1 LNDTPKPLSAASERG
16 VSFGFAILLA
26 LILTPSVAKAD
37 GGVVRFIGSQGPFL
51 ISIFTPAEVL
61 RDHSAEVAVMVQ
73 NRETG
78 EVVMDAEVDLRFVA
92 PSGAIMRSND
102 PRCGPSDNPL
112 SPGLMDSPAQSPY
125 FRATRSKAANRL
137 FYGTSVVLPVAGDW
151 QVQATVRQGG
161 GTASVTCALPV
172 GMPPRRLAGLWP
184 YLALPP
190 LAIALF
196 VMNQS
201 LRGRLRGGKRD
212 SDPTCLNEDETRSGV
227 GNVNEATPTF

>member
-1 LNDTPKPLSAASERG
+1 LNATYKSLSAASEPGTR
-16 VSFGFAILLA
+16 FYFAILLA
-26 LILTPSVAKAD
+26 IVLAPSIASAD
-37 GGVVRFIGSQGPFL
+37 GGVVRFIGGQGAFVL
-51 ISIFTPAEVL
+51 TIFTPAEVL
-61 RDHSAEVAVMVQ
+61 CNVPAEVAVMVQ

-78 EVVMDAEVDLRFVA
+78 EVVMDAEVDLRVVA
-92 PSGAIMRSND
+92 PTGAIMRPNN
-102 PRCGPSDNPL
+102 PLCGPSDNPL
-112 SPGLMDSPAQSPY
+112 SPGLMDSSAQSPY

-151 QVQATVRQGG
+151 QIQATVRQGG
-161 GTASVTCALPV
+161 GTACVTCALPV

-212 SDPTCLNEDETRSGV
+212 AVPTCLNEDGTRSGA